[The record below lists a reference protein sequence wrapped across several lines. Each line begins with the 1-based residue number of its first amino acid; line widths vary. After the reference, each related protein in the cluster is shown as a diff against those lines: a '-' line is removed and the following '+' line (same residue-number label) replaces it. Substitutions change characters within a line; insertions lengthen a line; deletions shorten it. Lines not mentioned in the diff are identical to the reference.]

1 MSVSVE
7 REREEKNNDDGL
19 IDDDENRIESA
30 AATRAPLRSALLLPA
45 LPLLERRPATR
56 RRPVLASMA
65 SVLRGGNTE
74 REEQESFVFFSFFSK
89 GREKKMMEI
98 FDAPLDA
105 HKKASRLEAVR
116 GLVLFS
122 LSALLCSFP
131 SALSPRA
138 HRKNINAATRS
149 PPPRPPKK
157 REKEKAKKN
166 LSYFF
171 DGRRLWPRPEEQA
184 AQVRAACR
192 PLGEGEA
199 RQEQRSVRGD

>member
-105 HKKASRLEAVR
+105 HKKAS
-116 GLVLFS
+116 
-122 LSALLCSFP
+122 
-131 SALSPRA
+131 
-138 HRKNINAATRS
+138 
-149 PPPRPPKK
+149 
-157 REKEKAKKN
+157 
-166 LSYFF
+166 
-171 DGRRLWPRPEEQA
+171 
-184 AQVRAACR
+184 
-192 PLGEGEA
+192 
-199 RQEQRSVRGD
+199 

>member
-7 REREEKNNDDGL
+7 RERDDSDDDGL
-19 IDDDENRIESA
+19 IDIELEGLENRIESA

-98 FDAPLDA
+98 
-105 HKKASRLEAVR
+105 
-116 GLVLFS
+116 
-122 LSALLCSFP
+122 
-131 SALSPRA
+131 
-138 HRKNINAATRS
+138 
-149 PPPRPPKK
+149 
-157 REKEKAKKN
+157 
-166 LSYFF
+166 
-171 DGRRLWPRPEEQA
+171 
-184 AQVRAACR
+184 
-192 PLGEGEA
+192 
-199 RQEQRSVRGD
+199 